1 MPSLS
6 FQIII
11 HVCFFFLGQ
20 FSQPT
25 PRAGSPVPV
34 PHQGPLPN
42 PPLAAGRRLSTT
54 PQSNQSASLGP
65 LWWGTPRRPSQ
76 KEKGKLASAQGLAKG
91 RRLSHAL
98 SSSCQWLGQM
108 SHTVLNLVAWSGS
121 SPCFWQGHFVKWLNC
136 VYGFFKHKYKFMNW
150 NIFLFQ
156 FIELI
161 LLIDTQIIA
170 PWPVGE
176 AWLLRA
182 SDSGHGPDPL
192 CSLAWKAIP
201 GTSSRFLTQTW
212 EQPLTEMV
220 EICRDHSLDVRGLV
234 LGPWRQTRTFSFWE
248 ETAAVDTDT
257 TQLQSSMVHWT
268 VLVTHAHLLQQ
279 PGLLMVRT
287 WSLTRHLPQHRE
299 LRYQLQHYC
308 QQHGH

>member
-1 MPSLS
+1 MTLKKFVHFNKVVECICIVINNVLILLISIRSEVMPSLS

-76 KEKGKLASAQGLAKG
+76 KEKGKLASAQGLAEG

-108 SHTVLNLVAWSGS
+108 SHTVLNLVA
-121 SPCFWQGHFVKWLNC
+121 
-136 VYGFFKHKYKFMNW
+136 
-150 NIFLFQ
+150 
-156 FIELI
+156 
-161 LLIDTQIIA
+161 
-170 PWPVGE
+170 
-176 AWLLRA
+176 
-182 SDSGHGPDPL
+182 
-192 CSLAWKAIP
+192 
-201 GTSSRFLTQTW
+201 
-212 EQPLTEMV
+212 
-220 EICRDHSLDVRGLV
+220 
-234 LGPWRQTRTFSFWE
+234 
-248 ETAAVDTDT
+248 
-257 TQLQSSMVHWT
+257 
-268 VLVTHAHLLQQ
+268 
-279 PGLLMVRT
+279 
-287 WSLTRHLPQHRE
+287 
-299 LRYQLQHYC
+299 
-308 QQHGH
+308 